1 MTLKGANMN
10 ISQAAEA
17 CGLPVKTLRYY
28 ETLGLVVPGRQAGN
42 DYREYTLENIEHL
55 RFLQRGR
62 AAGFSLEE
70 CRQLLQFYL
79 EGIGNDAACREW
91 MQKRIDSLD
100 AQMLALT
107 DMHQTL
113 VKLLA
118 DSQEAGVL
126 QFGRGLQGG
135 MSFLLVDNN
144 E

>member
-1 MTLKGANMN
+1 
-10 ISQAAEA
+10 
-17 CGLPVKTLRYY
+17 
-28 ETLGLVVPGRQAGN
+28 LVVPGRQAGN

-62 AAGFSLEE
+62 ASGFSLEE
-70 CRQLLQFYL
+70 CRHLLQLYL
-79 EGIGNDAACREW
+79 EGVGNDPASQEW

-100 AQMLALT
+100 AQMHALT
-107 DMHQTL
+107 SMHQTL

-118 DSQEAGVL
+118 DSQEASAL
-126 QFGRGLQGG
+126 QFGNGLRGG